1 MIDVFARCANAQTLD
16 GETGT
21 VVTGGSLPVS
31 DSSSY
36 LRDLGAGAPVSMR
49 FYLDT
54 AITGTT
60 SCEFQVVLSSATGLA
75 TNVLL
80 LASSGAVLS
89 ADLTA
94 GAYFDVLVPPVPPTL
109 GDGLL
114 RQHLGGRVVID
125 GTVTTGT
132 FSAGLVVCSAG
143 RPRKFVTGYTGP

>member
-1 MIDVFARCANAQTLD
+1 MIDAFAQCATAQVLD

-21 VVTGGSLPVS
+21 VVTEGSLPLS
-31 DSSSY
+31 ISSSY

-49 FYLDT
+49 FYLDA
-54 AITGTT
+54 AITDTT
-60 SCEFQVVLSSATGLA
+60 SCEFQVVLASNTALSS
-75 TNVLL
+75 NVLL

-94 GAYFDVLVPPVPPTL
+94 GAYFDVLVPSVPPTL

-114 RQHLGGRVVID
+114 RQHLGGRVVIN
-125 GTVTTGT
+125 GTVTAGT
-132 FSAGLVVCSAG
+132 FTAGLVVGSAG